1 MTNYTVIDN
10 TLIIDTDLP
19 DSAYRLYNLM
29 LSMAYG
35 EKDTCYPSIKYLAEK
50 LNKSVK
56 TIGRNLKILKE
67 KGLIISKRRGSI
79 SNLYTLVKKTMQ
91 VKTDKLVNKLVNKLK
106 SKFAKPKYVKK
117 PSSFCDYEQREYDF
131 DELEKKLL
139 GWD

>member
-10 TLIIDTDLP
+10 NLIIDTDLP

-79 SNLYTLVKKTMQ
+79 SNIYTLVKKTMQ
-91 VKTDKLVNKLVNKLK
+91 VKTEKLVNKLK
-106 SKFAKPKYVKK
+106 SKFTKPKYKEK
-117 PSSFCDYEQREYDF
+117 RSAFNDYEQREYDF

>member
-1 MTNYTVIDN
+1 MTNYTIIDN
-10 TLIIDTDLP
+10 TLIVDSDLT

-35 EKDTCYPSIKYLAEK
+35 DKSTIYPSIAYLAEK
-50 LNKSVK
+50 LNKSLK

-79 SNLYTLVKKTMQ
+79 SNIYTLVKKTMQ
-91 VKTDKLVNKLVNKLK
+91 VKTEKLVNKLK
-106 SKFAKPKYVKK
+106 SKFTKPKYKEK
-117 PSSFCDYEQREYDF
+117 RSAFCDYEQREYNF

-139 GWD
+139 GWDKD

>member
-1 MTNYTVIDN
+1 MTNYTIVDN
-10 TLIIDTDLP
+10 NLITDADLP

-29 LSMAYG
+29 LSMCYG
-35 EKDTCYPSIKYLAEK
+35 EKDTIYPSIAYLAEK

-56 TIGRNLKILKE
+56 TIGRNLKILKDR
-67 KGLIISKRRGSI
+67 GLIISRRRGSI

-91 VKTDKLVNKLVNKLK
+91 VKAEKLVNKIK
-106 SKFAKPKYVKK
+106 SKFVKPKFTKK
-117 PSSFCDYEQREYDF
+117 PSTICDYDQRTYDF

>member
-1 MTNYTVIDN
+1 MTNYTIIDN
-10 TLIIDTDLP
+10 NLIIDTDLP

-91 VKTDKLVNKLVNKLK
+91 VKTEKLVNKLK
-106 SKFAKPKYVKK
+106 SKFTKPKYAKK
-117 PSSFCDYEQREYDF
+117 RSAFNDYEQREYDF

>member
-10 TLIIDTDLP
+10 NLIIDTDLP

-67 KGLIISKRRGSI
+67 KGLIISRRRGSI
-79 SNLYTLVKKTMQ
+79 SNIYTLVKKTMQ
-91 VKTDKLVNKLVNKLK
+91 VKTEKLVNKLK
-106 SKFAKPKYVKK
+106 SKFTKPKYAEKR
-117 PSSFCDYEQREYDF
+117 SAFNDYEQRAYDF